1 MKEKVLER
9 LDITTDEIM
18 LFNKLKDNYYL
29 SIKLFSID
37 NEVYK
42 LRVEVDTKS
51 IGYLLNNISEKDLQ
65 YTLYQGRKIKYKN
78 KTKAQMINLIK
89 NIL

>member
-9 LDITTDEIM
+9 LNITTDEIE

-42 LRVEVDTKS
+42 LRVEVDTTS
-51 IGYLLNNISEKDLQ
+51 LGYLLNNITEKDLF
-65 YTLYQGRKIKYKN
+65 YTLYQGRKTKYKN